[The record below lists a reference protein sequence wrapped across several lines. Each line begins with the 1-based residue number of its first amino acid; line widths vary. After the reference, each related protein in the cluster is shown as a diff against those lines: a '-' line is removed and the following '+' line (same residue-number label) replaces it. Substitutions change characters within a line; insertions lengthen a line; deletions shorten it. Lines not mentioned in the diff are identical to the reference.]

1 MEMNE
6 VMNRANCGQ
15 NIESALCASSKG
27 TYCSSKRDGLAFDLQ
42 RGVDSEHANEKFHLD
57 IAASTGYCSLSSDDD
72 EHQIIPLRLMQKSQ
86 RMSYEAYI
94 ERGEN

>member
-6 VMNRANCGQ
+6 VMNRANCGH

-27 TYCSSKRDGLAFDLQ
+27 TYCSSKRDGLAFYLQ

-57 IAASTGYCSLSSDDD
+57 SPRNYSCLDRVLQSTL
-72 EHQIIPLRLMQKSQ
+72 Q
-86 RMSYEAYI
+86 R
-94 ERGEN
+94 